1 MMVVLQGR
9 AEARQKMFNHLKQK
23 GDMTQVRK
31 GVTKPWRLERFYTV
45 EEFEKAMMK

>member
-31 GVTKPWRLERFYTV
+31 GVTMEIGEVLYCGRV
-45 EEFEKAMMK
+45 